1 MYFWLAA
8 SVVAWGL
15 LALLGR
21 YWHPLGPA
29 SASTIVLAMG
39 IGCVANWKR
48 NRTLHCAITA
58 PILLVAGTVFV
69 LSDTRLVHI
78 EPEVVWPFVVLGT
91 IVAFS
96 VEGRYARRS
105 EDGREPDP

>member
-15 LALLGR
+15 LALVGR
-21 YWHPLGPA
+21 YWHPLGPI

-58 PILLVAGTVFV
+58 PILLLAGTVFV
-69 LSDTRLVHI
+69 LSDTEIVRV
-78 EPEVVWPFVVLGT
+78 EPEVVWAFVIAGLM
-91 IVAFS
+91 VAFL
-96 VEGRYARRS
+96 VEWRYARRS
-105 EDGREPDP
+105 EDRREPGP